1 MPFNAKH
8 TTLTVRDGGGLTQ
21 SLGPGTGTI
30 TIPGLTGNSGAEVI
44 DIRDR
49 MSHYAGI
56 TGPEATYEFSTEV
69 IVDAGSLAA
78 NAVLSAIRRTG
89 AWAAAVSI
97 ETKTDAYLLRLDVT
111 LTDAIGHTTTIV
123 LGKCKVSA
131 DYVVDDQFTKFSISG
146 TCYTLPT
153 VS

>member
-8 TTLTVRDGGGLTQ
+8 TTFTVRDGGGLSQ

-30 TIPGLTGNSGAEVI
+30 SIPGLTANSGAEVI

-49 MSHYAGI
+49 MSHYAAI
-56 TGPEATYEFSTEV
+56 TGPEATYEFTTEV

-78 NAVLSAIRRTG
+78 NAVLSAIRRSGT
-89 AWAAAVSI
+89 WAAATSI

-111 LTDAIGHTTTIV
+111 LTDSLGRTTTIV
-123 LGKCKVSA
+123 LGKCKLSA
-131 DYVVDDQFTKFSISG
+131 DFVIDDQYTKFTISG

-153 VS
+153 IT

>member
-8 TTLTVRDGGGLTQ
+8 TILTVRDGAGLSQT
-21 SLGPGTGTI
+21 LGPGTGTI
-30 TIPGLTGNSGAEVI
+30 SIPGLTANSGAEVI

-49 MSHYAGI
+49 MSHYAAI
-56 TGPEATYEFSTEV
+56 TGPEATYEFTTEV

-78 NAVLSAIRRTG
+78 NAVLSAIRRSGT
-89 AWAAAVSI
+89 WAAATSI

-111 LTDAIGHTTTIV
+111 LTDSLGRTTTIV
-123 LGKCKVSA
+123 LGKCKLTA
-131 DYVVDDQFTKFSISG
+131 EYVVDDQYTKFQITG

-153 VS
+153 IT

>member
-8 TTLTVRDGGGLTQ
+8 TTLTVRDGGGLSQ

-30 TIPGLTGNSGAEVI
+30 TIPGLTANSGAEVI

-56 TGPEATYEFSTEV
+56 TGPEATYEFATEV

-89 AWAAAVSI
+89 AWAAATSI

-111 LTDAIGHTTTIV
+111 LTDSLGRTTTIV
-123 LGKCKVSA
+123 LGKCKLST
-131 DYVVDDQFTKFSISG
+131 DYVVDDQYTKFAISG